1 MGVHY
6 YMDDLLYLEKLGFS
20 TNEAKIYTTLLKHKM
35 LNGYEISKYSGV
47 IRASVYDVLNRMV
60 NRGTI
65 FKIDGEPAYYRPL
78 EYEKLIEQIKRETE
92 VNLEKAQALFQS
104 ISSEEM
110 QEDYVLN
117 IVGFEKFI
125 AKAKELID
133 SATQEISLSVWQKEF
148 SFLHDSLNRAIGRG
162 VKVYLFS
169 FEQIP
174 LQGATVFSYRICDID
189 NLFPYRR
196 TALIVDNQQALIGES
211 HIDRGIFTYT
221 RNRSIVSLATDEMV
235 LNIFGYRYIEKK
247 ALLGQ
252 KNTSKEFLSVMDRL
266 ADELGIDAN
275 MTKNMQVFNYQRER
289 GDHNGDKT

>member
-1 MGVHY
+1 
-6 YMDDLLYLEKLGFS
+6 
-20 TNEAKIYTTLLKHKM
+20 M

-92 VNLEKAQALFQS
+92 ANLEKAQALFQS

-235 LNIFGYRYIEKK
+235 LNIFWYRYIEKK